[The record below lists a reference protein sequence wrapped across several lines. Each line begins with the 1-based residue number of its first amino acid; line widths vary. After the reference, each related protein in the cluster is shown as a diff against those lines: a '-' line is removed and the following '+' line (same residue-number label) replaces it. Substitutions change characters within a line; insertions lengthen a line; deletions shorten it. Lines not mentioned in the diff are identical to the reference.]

1 MKHIINLFL
10 IVSLFTFSSS
20 LTAGKLYKWTDKD
33 GKVHFSQTEP
43 PQDKIKKIDAI
54 HIKTHTPNKKDVERA
69 ERKLRNYKW
78 EKEREKRTQD
88 YKKRNE
94 KYAIEREEQNR
105 KRVERQKKWNKQ
117 YEKAVKEQCKKTR
130 ETHCNRGSA
139 YIRQKALEKRRKLN
153 DKRTIRYK

>member
-10 IVSLFTFSSS
+10 IFSLLSFSSS
-20 LTAGKLYKWTDKD
+20 LLAGKLYKWTDKD

-43 PQDKIKKIDAI
+43 PQNEIKKIDAI

-69 ERKLRNYKW
+69 ERKLRSYKW
-78 EKEREKRTQD
+78 EKEREERTKNYKR
-88 YKKRNE
+88 RNE
-94 KYAIEREEQNR
+94 KYAIEREE
-105 KRVERQKKWNKQ
+105 RQKKYKKQ
-117 YEKAVKEQCKKTR
+117 QKERNEKYEKAVIDQCKKTR

-153 DKRTIRYK
+153 DKRSIRYK

>member
-1 MKHIINLFL
+1 MKHIINIFL
-10 IVSLFTFSSS
+10 IVSVFTFSSS
-20 LTAGKLYKWTDKD
+20 LIAGKLYKWTDKD

-43 PQDKIKKIDAI
+43 PQNKIKKIDAI

-69 ERKLRNYKW
+69 ERKLRSYKR

-88 YKKRNE
+88 YKRRNE
-94 KYAIEREEQNR
+94 KYSIEREEQNR
-105 KRVERQKKWNKQ
+105 KREERLKKR
-117 YEKAVKEQCKKTR
+117 CKKTR